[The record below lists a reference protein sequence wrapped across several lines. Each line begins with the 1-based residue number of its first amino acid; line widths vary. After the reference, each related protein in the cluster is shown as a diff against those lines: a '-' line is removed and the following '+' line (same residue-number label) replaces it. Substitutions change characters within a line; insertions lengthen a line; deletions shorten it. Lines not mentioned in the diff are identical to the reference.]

1 MSVTDAAH
9 FRETTECRVCGSSRL
24 APVIDLGR
32 QALTGVFPRA
42 RGVSVTQGPLEVV
55 KCVDDCGLLQLRHT
69 YEPTEM
75 YGAEY
80 GYRSALNRSM
90 VEHLA
95 AKVKSLLAIAPVG
108 AGDVVVDIGSNDGT
122 TLAEYPATA
131 TLIGIDPSAAKF
143 ARYYKPHIQIVPE
156 FFSAAQLLRA
166 SGGRRAKIIMSLA
179 MFYDLNRPLDFVRD
193 VHESLADGGLWHF
206 EQSYLPSMLAAN
218 SYDTICHEHIE
229 YYTLK
234 QIRWMLDRFG
244 FAIRDVTLNDI
255 NGGSFAVTAVK
266 SSLGAASHAPVVE
279 EMLAEERRLGI
290 DTLAPYERFA
300 ESVRKHRDELRA
312 LLLGLKK
319 QGKTI
324 FGLGAS
330 TKGNVL
336 LQYCGIDAD
345 LLPCIAEVNE
355 DKFGCFTPGTEI
367 PIVSEAE
374 ASARNPDVYLVLP
387 WHFRRNILAR
397 AAPLFARGAKLLF
410 PLPKIDLVSSP

>member
-1 MSVTDAAH
+1 
-9 FRETTECRVCGSSRL
+9 
-24 APVIDLGR
+24 
-32 QALTGVFPRA
+32 
-42 RGVSVTQGPLEVV
+42 
-55 KCVDDCGLLQLRHT
+55 
-69 YEPTEM
+69 
-75 YGAEY
+75 
-80 GYRSALNRSM
+80 
-90 VEHLA
+90 
-95 AKVKSLLAIAPVG
+95 
-108 AGDVVVDIGSNDGT
+108 
-122 TLAEYPATA
+122 
-131 TLIGIDPSAAKF
+131 
-143 ARYYKPHIQIVPE
+143 
-156 FFSAAQLLRA
+156 
-166 SGGRRAKIIMSLA
+166 
-179 MFYDLNRPLDFVRD
+179 
-193 VHESLADGGLWHF
+193 
-206 EQSYLPSMLAAN
+206 MLAAN